1 MNNISQVNSQISFNA
16 LIVKGAV
23 SENNIKKLGDFA
35 SRVENIN
42 FIKDL
47 EKDFNVDAVLNS
59 DITEMSFEHKL
70 YGTLSG
76 KFGGKSYSLQNVFR
90 DATQVILNIKS
101 SVKKAAAEWE
111 RKQEE
116 IKSLRRGC

>member
-1 MNNISQVNSQISFNA
+1 MNNVTISPISFNG

-23 SENNIKKLGDFA
+23 SGNNITKLGDFA

-59 DITEMSFEHKL
+59 DITQMSFEHKL
-70 YGTLSG
+70 YGNLSG
-76 KFGGKSYSLQNVFR
+76 KYGGESFPLENVFR
-90 DATQVILNIKS
+90 DAMQIILNIKS
-101 SVKKAAAEWE
+101 SVKKAAADWE
-111 RKQEE
+111 KKQEE
-116 IKSLRRGC
+116 IKSVKRGC